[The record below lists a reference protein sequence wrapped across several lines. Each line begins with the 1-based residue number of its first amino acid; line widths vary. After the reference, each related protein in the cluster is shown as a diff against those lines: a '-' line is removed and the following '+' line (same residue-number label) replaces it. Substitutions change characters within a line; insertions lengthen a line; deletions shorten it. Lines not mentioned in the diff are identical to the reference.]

1 MSKILIERTIRTNIA
16 QIRALV
22 PASLGVQVD
31 LLAGD
36 IGHWETF
43 FGADAFIIAYP
54 EISEA
59 LELVASE
66 FNTITIEVD

>member
-1 MSKILIERTIRTNIA
+1 VRTIRTNIA

-22 PASLGVQVD
+22 PTSLSEQVE

-43 FGADAFIIAYP
+43 FDANTFVITYP

-66 FNTITIEVD
+66 FHTITIEVD